1 VAGVSSGIPP
11 FSPVIISVKIVE
23 CGKNTCGYCL
33 VPFSTLKHLL
43 IRIAI
48 PSVFSSPIK
57 NVDRILSVRLYYLL
71 QLFSVLLQT
80 FRPKKRF
87 EPGTLRY
94 SLHKQAQ
101 ASLNSGINLRSVVQ
115 LPQGE
120 DPNDWIAVHGKLT
133 AYFLKMDVL

>member
-1 VAGVSSGIPP
+1 VAGVSSGVPL
-11 FSPVIISVKIVE
+11 FSPVIISVKVVE

-33 VPFSTLKHLL
+33 VPFPTLKHLH
-43 IRIAI
+43 INCH
-48 PSVFSSPIK
+48 SFSFQQSNK
-57 NVDRILSVRLYYLL
+57 NVGRILSVRIYYLL

-101 ASLNSGINLRSVVQ
+101 ASLSSGINLRSVVH

-133 AYFLKMDVL
+133 PQCRPLYVV